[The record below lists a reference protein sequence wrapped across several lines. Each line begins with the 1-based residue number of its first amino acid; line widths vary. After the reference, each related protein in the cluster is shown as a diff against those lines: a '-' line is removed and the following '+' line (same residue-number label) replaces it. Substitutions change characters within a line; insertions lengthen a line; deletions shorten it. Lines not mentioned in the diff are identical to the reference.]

1 MNAWVFM
8 LRLYRRRLGWL
19 AVAWLFL
26 ALTWIAGAALLAL
39 SGWFIT
45 ASALAGLG
53 MLVGLNI
60 FTPSTAIRGVAL
72 LRPIGR
78 YLERV
83 IGHEAILRL
92 LTDLRIQL
100 FGQLAH
106 VPARQLRTLHQH
118 ERHADL
124 VTRLTQDVDTLDAV
138 PLRVMGPLVA
148 ACLTLLAALW
158 ATAVWGTPPM
168 AWLLGLGGLG
178 VLTASLGVAALGR
191 QSGLALV
198 AGRAAQR
205 QAVHDHL
212 DGLAELRAY
221 QKHTEHLAKLDQQF
235 RAQTA
240 RERRQD
246 MVNSWGEHGVQALL
260 GIWLMGLVELGWQ
273 SLEAPVLALL
283 ALLALGLGEALG
295 SLPGAL
301 WRTGESEAAAQRLM
315 ALQAPGNL
323 PASAAQVDSGQPFAH
338 LKGQVLSVNGLL
350 CQRQSGQ
357 LQPWSVQLEP
367 GLPLVVYGASG
378 SGKSALLD
386 TLAGELQ
393 AQSGRIRLGPL
404 DWLEAP
410 DPSRYAHM
418 AYLGQQDHLLDL
430 TVRDYLLLGLPPTPD
445 TLLHQMLQAVDLDVV
460 LQRTGDGL
468 DYRLGPRGSRVSGGQ
483 ARRLQLAAL
492 LLRDPALVLLDEPFR
507 GLDAPTVQ
515 RLLETLGPWLV
526 TRCCVVVS
534 HAPEALP
541 ASWPR
546 LRWPASPSG

>member
-1 MNAWVFM
+1 MTAWVFM
-8 LRLYRRRLGWL
+8 LRLYRHRLGWL

-26 ALTWIAGAALLAL
+26 AITWMAGAALLAL

-45 ASALAGLG
+45 ASALAGMGL
-53 MLVGLNI
+53 LVGLNI

-72 LRPIGR
+72 LRPVGR

-106 VPARQLRTLHQH
+106 APARRLHTLQPQ

-138 PLRVMGPLVA
+138 PLRVIGPLAA
-148 ACLTLLAALW
+148 ACLTVLAALG
-158 ATAVWGTPPM
+158 ATVVWGTGPM
-168 AWLLGLGGLG
+168 AWVLGLGSIGI
-178 VLTASLGVAALGR
+178 VAASLAVVALGR
-191 QSGLALV
+191 QSGRALV

-221 QKHTEHLAKLDQQF
+221 QKHTDHLAALDQQF
-235 RAQTA
+235 RTQTA
-240 RERRQD
+240 REQRQD

-260 GIWLMGLVELGWQ
+260 GIWLMGLVALGWE

-315 ALQAPGNL
+315 ALRAPGT
-323 PASAAQVDSGQPFAH
+323 PPEYTPPVAPSEPTAALTSRAFAVD
-338 LKGQVLSVNGLL
+338 GLL

-357 LQPWSVQLEP
+357 WHPWSMQLEA
-367 GLPLVVYGASG
+367 GRPLVVHGASG
-378 SGKSALLD
+378 CGKSALLD

-393 AQSGRIRLGPL
+393 PLQGRIQLGSL
-404 DWLEAP
+404 DWLAAP
-410 DPSRYAHM
+410 DSTRYTHM

-430 TVRDYLLLGLPPTPD
+430 TVRDYLLLGLPPKPD
-445 TLLHQMLQAVDLDVV
+445 ALLHHTLQAVDLDDV
-460 LQRTGDGL
+460 LHRTGDGL

-515 RLLETLGPWLV
+515 RVLHTLTPWLA
-526 TRCCVVVS
+526 TRCCVLVS

-546 LRWPASPSG
+546 QRWPAGPTG